1 MTSSGGSTP
10 RVLAVRWYRVERG
23 RGVTDEERREL
34 NKALEDP
41 EFRALVGRAKALMTE
56 RIASGRA
63 SPGEV
68 LTMAVFDRAGGP
80 AEDGTWMLP
89 AEVSR
94 ELRDFMLA
102 VLLMT
107 VDVLQQADAR
117 ALDTDGEAIH

>member
-1 MTSSGGSTP
+1 MTD
-10 RVLAVRWYRVERG
+10 A
-23 RGVTDEERREL
+23 ERRDL
-34 NKALEDP
+34 NEALEQP
-41 EFRALVGRAKALMTE
+41 EFRELVGRAKALMTE